1 MIKRVTWFA
10 GGIVVGIA
18 GAGMAKR
25 KVKSAATTLHPANL
39 ARGAF
44 GRVGEAVGEGRR
56 AARGREVELRA
67 RYAGIEPSALA
78 DELEPDDAVLVD
90 GELIDAGKVV
100 VLRQS
105 RSVEARRRRR
115 A

>member
-10 GGIVVGIA
+10 GGVVVGLA

-25 KVKSAATTLHPANL
+25 KVKEVAAQASPVRV
-39 ARGAF
+39 ARTAF

-56 AARGREVELRA
+56 AARGREAELRA
-67 RYAGIEPSALA
+67 RYDGVEPVALA
-78 DELEPDDAVLVD
+78 DELDPDAAVLID
-90 GELIDAGKVV
+90 GELVDAGKVI
-100 VLRQS
+100 VLRPAT
-105 RSVEARRRRR
+105 RETRRRRR

>member
-1 MIKRVTWFA
+1 MIKRATWFA

-25 KVKSAATTLHPANL
+25 KVKEVAAQASPARV
-39 ARGAF
+39 ARSAF
-44 GRVGEAVGEGRR
+44 GRVGEAIGEGRR

-67 RYAGIEPSALA
+67 RYEGVEPVALA
-78 DELEPDDAVLVD
+78 DELDPEAAVLVD
-90 GELIDAGKVV
+90 GELVDAGKVI
-100 VLRQS
+100 VLRPSS
-105 RSVEARRRRR
+105 REPRRRRR

>member
-1 MIKRVTWFA
+1 MIKRMTWFA
-10 GGIVVGIA
+10 GGIVVGLA

-25 KVKSAATTLHPANL
+25 KVKEVAAQASPVRV
-39 ARGAF
+39 ARSAF

-56 AARGREVELRA
+56 TMRGREAELRA
-67 RYAGIEPSALA
+67 RYEGVEPVPLA
-78 DELEPDDAVLVD
+78 DELEPDAAVLID

-100 VLRQS
+100 VLRPRPRES
-105 RSVEARRRRR
+105 GRRRR

>member
-25 KVKSAATTLHPANL
+25 KVKSAATSLHPARL
-39 ARGAF
+39 ARGAY

-67 RYAGIEPSALA
+67 RYAGIEPAALA

-90 GELIDAGKVV
+90 GELVDAGKVV

-105 RSVEARRRRR
+105 RSNEARRRRR